1 VTRPPLTRNGR
12 SSPTTLSAAR
22 RVGRLN
28 PIEWLT
34 AIFVVGLVAAAALA
48 FAGRAPGSD
57 RADDLVVSSSDEPK
71 SLDPHVTTSS
81 NDFRI
86 LTSVYEGLTRF
97 RRGTLEVEPAL
108 ATGWTV
114 SKDGKRYRFELRKDV
129 TFHDGSRFDAEAVKF
144 NFDRMLDKEHP
155 FHDTGPFP
163 LAFFFQNVEAVTVV
177 DPFTVELSL
186 STPFAPLLSNL
197 AYPIGFIVS
206 PASVARFGR
215 DFGRH
220 GGGTGPYRIAS
231 WTPNRAVI
239 LGRYPGYWG
248 PEAKRSRVV
257 FRPISDR
264 MTRVAELV
272 AGGTDLDPEVGAD
285 NVDWFRR
292 SERFEVH
299 QRTGPH
305 LWFLIL
311 NARRPPFDDVRVRR
325 AVNLAVDKRRLAEQV
340 LADTASV
347 PSGVIADAFAWAR
360 NPNVK
365 PYPHDADEARALV
378 QEAGAEGRE
387 LTLLTPKGGS
397 GMLQPELMATAI
409 QADLERI
416 GLTVHIRTYEWNAY
430 LARVNRGLGD
440 DEHMAAMAWMTNDPD
455 TLPFLALRSAAR
467 PPDGFNSGWYA
478 NAEVDRLVEAG
489 RRETDPKARA
499 RVYRQL
505 DAVAH
510 DDAPWLFVASWRQA
524 AVTRADVHGFEVEP
538 SFFLRLDQV
547 EKR

>member
-1 VTRPPLTRNGR
+1 
-12 SSPTTLSAAR
+12 
-22 RVGRLN
+22 VGRLN

-34 AIFVVGLVAAAALA
+34 VVLVAGLIAVTALA
-48 FAGRAPGSD
+48 FAGRAPARE
-57 RADDLVVSSSDEPK
+57 RADELVVSLSDEPK

-86 LTSVYEGLTRF
+86 LTNVYEGLTRF

-114 SKDGKRYRFELRKDV
+114 SEDGKRYRFSLRTDV

-144 NFDRMLDKEHP
+144 NFDRMLRKDHP

-163 LAFFFQNVEAVTVV
+163 LAFFFQSVRAVTVV

-186 STPFAPLLSNL
+186 SEPFAPLLSNL
-197 AYPIGFIVS
+197 AYPIGFVVS
-206 PASVARFGR
+206 PALVRRFGR
-215 DFGRH
+215 DFGRY

-231 WTPNRAVI
+231 WTPNRAVS
-239 LGRYPGYWG
+239 LGRNPGYWG
-248 PEAKRSRVV
+248 EAAKLSRVV

-264 MTRVAELV
+264 MTRVAELA

-292 SERFEVH
+292 SSRFEVH

-311 NARRPPFDDVRVRR
+311 NTRRPPFDDVRVRR
-325 AVNLAVDKRRLAEQV
+325 AVNLAVDKRRLVEQV
-340 LADTASV
+340 LANTASV
-347 PSGVIADAFAWAR
+347 PSGVIADAFGWAR
-360 NPNVK
+360 NPGVK
-365 PYPHDADEARALV
+365 PYPHDPEKARALIR
-378 QEAGAEGRE
+378 ETGAEGSE

-416 GLTVHIRTYEWNAY
+416 GLRVHIRTYEWNAY

-467 PPDGFNSGWYA
+467 PPDGFNSGWYE
-478 NAEVDRLVEAG
+478 NTEVDRLVEAG
-489 RRETDPKARA
+489 RRETDPAARA
-499 RVYRQL
+499 RIYREL

-510 DDAPWLFVASWRQA
+510 EDAPWLFVASWRQA
-524 AVTRADVHGFEVEP
+524 AVTRANVRGFSGEP
-538 SFFLRLDQV
+538 SFFLRLDRV